1 MKQTILYAV
10 IWAVIY
16 LIPVWYAIA
25 IKAIGA
31 DEYNKWT
38 IAGFVLCVVFTVAVV
53 AYGFRVPL

>member
-16 LIPVWYAIA
+16 LIPVWYALA
-25 IKAIGA
+25 IKLTGA

-38 IAGFVLCVVFTVAVV
+38 IAGFVVCVLLTVALVS
-53 AYGFRVPL
+53 YGIPA